1 MDERSLDILGAMR
14 KHTTVNLDRELVRE
28 AAEILGTSSI
38 IGTVHAAL
46 AQVVLRDKRAVA
58 QSGVASRPS
67 CPRRRT
73 VRPVTRSRRP

>member
-46 AQVVLRDKRAVA
+46 AQVVSRDKRAVA
-58 QSGVASRPS
+58 QAGVASRPS
-67 CPRRRT
+67 CSRRRT
-73 VRPVTRSRRP
+73 VRPVTRWRRP